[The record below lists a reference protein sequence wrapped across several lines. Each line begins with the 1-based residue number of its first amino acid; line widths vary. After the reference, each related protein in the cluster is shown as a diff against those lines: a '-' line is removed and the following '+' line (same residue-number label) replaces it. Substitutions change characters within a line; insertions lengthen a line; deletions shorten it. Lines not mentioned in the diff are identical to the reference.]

1 MRAFDRET
9 LPLKRYRDF
18 NNYLKEIFGERIQK
32 IPLDAGLNC
41 PNRDGTIS
49 DKGCIFCDG
58 RGSGTGAL
66 INKGLSIDEQVADA
80 KDFLRKRYKAAKFM
94 AYFQSFSNTY
104 APVSRLKALY
114 DQAMAHDDVVGLSVA
129 TRPDCVNEDIFKLLS
144 SYKKDRLVWIEFGL
158 QSAHDKTLRFI
169 NRGHDAAC
177 FKQSVIAADEY
188 GLNVCAHVIL
198 GLPGEDRDMML
209 QTARFVS
216 SLPIQGI
223 KIHLLYVVKGTRLSE
238 LYSKGDFRC
247 LDQKEYVELVSDFLE
262 LLPPDMVIQ
271 RLTGDPVK
279 SELLAP
285 LWAREKA
292 KTLIMINEMLE
303 RKNTWQGRCY
313 RKQTAN

>member
-1 MRAFDRET
+1 M
-9 LPLKRYRDF
+9 LSLKRYRDF
-18 NNYLKEIFGERIQK
+18 NHYLKDIFGERVQK

-49 DKGCIFCDG
+49 SEGCIFCDG

-66 INKGLSIDEQVADA
+66 INKGLSIDEQIANA
-80 KDFLRKRYKAAKFM
+80 KKFLKKRYKAKKFI

-104 APVSRLKALY
+104 APVSRLKTLY
-114 DQAMAHDDVVGLSVA
+114 DQALLHDDVVGLSIA
-129 TRPDCVNEDIFKLLS
+129 TRPDCVNEDIFKLLN
-144 SYKKDRLVWIEFGL
+144 SYRNNRLVWIEFGL
-158 QSAHDKTLRFI
+158 QSAHDKTLALI

-177 FKQSVIAADEY
+177 FSQSVLAAHAHE
-188 GLNVCAHVIL
+188 LKVCAHVIL
-198 GLPGEDRDMML
+198 GLPGETREMIM

-216 SLPIQGI
+216 ELPVQGI
-223 KIHLLYVVKGTRLSE
+223 KIHLLYVVKGTRLAC
-238 LYSKGDFRC
+238 LYNKGEFDC
-247 LDQKEYVELVSDFLE
+247 LDQNTYVELVTEFLE

-285 LWAREKA
+285 SWARDKA

-303 RKNTWQGRCY
+303 KKSSWQGKLY
-313 RKQTAN
+313 NKQKAQ